1 MKNTDASTGKH
12 RNSLNQNKSK
22 HVEHGKYHGKYQN
35 KHGDGAMGNS
45 NLANF
50 RMNQTAGNMM
60 TIDDSG
66 KYLISVRTSSLN
78 VKLLTTVVRERN
90 TPYA

>member
-1 MKNTDASTGKH
+1 MPQLGNIGIVLIKTHQNM
-12 RNSLNQNKSK
+12 LNMGNIM
-22 HVEHGKYHGKYQN
+22 GNIRTNMGM
-35 KHGDGAMGNS
+35 GLGNS